1 MSQPIILN
9 LKTVLQ
15 MLPTRT
21 PESHKGSYGKVLAV
35 CGSSPYRG
43 AAVLSV
49 MGALRTGAGLVTLA
63 APECVVAAAAAR
75 VPEAIFLA
83 DAAQERILEEVSR
96 SEVCLLGCG
105 LSADADTAQLAKK
118 ALDAS
123 MGVVVLDA
131 GALCSLADD
140 ISAITAFAQSQPL
153 IVTPHPGEMARLTG
167 LSIAEIQG
175 NRLETARRFAQET
188 GLITVLKGAGTLT
201 NFMKLP
207 AVMMGD
213 AEAYMRI
220 VGLFLF
226 TNGVMQV
233 FTQIFNCN
241 GRTEIGMLIFF
252 FINVVNILGNYLF
265 LFGPLE
271 NLGFGVKGVAISTSI
286 SNGVG
291 LVISVIA
298 FIFIIKGRIS
308 LKYFRPFPK
317 AMLFK
322 LIKLGIP
329 TAGENIS
336 YNISQ
341 ICITIFVNL
350 LGPLAITTK
359 IYCNILCNFSIVYS
373 SSVAGAASI
382 ITGHAVGR
390 GDYDYAYK
398 RVMKTLFW
406 AMLISMAIAGCNLLL
421 SPFTFRLFTDNQD
434 VIKLGFNIMLI
445 GLFLEFGRTSNLVI
459 IQSMR
464 AAGDVVFPTVLGIFS
479 MWGISVLFSWIFT
492 RFFNFGLPG
501 VWIAMAMDEIF
512 RGIVVFI
519 RWQRGTWRGKS
530 VVRQ

>member
-1 MSQPIILN
+1 MTGNNIKNFSIVKLSWPIFIQRLLSMCLGYVDTAMVSN
-9 LKTVLQ
+9 YS
-15 MLPTRT
+15 
-21 PESHKGSYGKVLAV
+21 ELAV
-35 CGSSPYRG
+35 G
-43 AAVLSV
+43 AIGNASQIIGFL
-49 MGALRTGAGLVTLA
+49 TLA
-63 APECVVAAAAAR
+63 FSIIA
-75 VPEAIFLA
+75 
-83 DAAQERILEEVSR
+83 
-96 SEVCLLGCG
+96 
-105 LSADADTAQLAKK
+105 TAT
-118 ALDAS
+118 
-123 MGVVVLDA
+123 GVVVSQYL
-131 GALCSLADD
+131 GANKTEKMDQIYTLSVFFNLVLSGL
-140 ISAITAFAQSQPL
+140 ISI
-153 IVTPHPGEMARLTG
+153 IVTVF
-167 LSIAEIQG
+167 S
-175 NRLETARRFAQET
+175 TA
-188 GLITVLKGAGTLT
+188 LL

-271 NLGFGVKGVAISTSI
+271 SLGLGVKGVAISTSI

-479 MWGISVLFSWIFT
+479 MWGISVVFSWIFT

>member
-1 MSQPIILN
+1 MTGNNIKNFSIVKLSWPIFIQRLLSMCLGYVDTAMVSN
-9 LKTVLQ
+9 YS
-15 MLPTRT
+15 
-21 PESHKGSYGKVLAV
+21 ELAV
-35 CGSSPYRG
+35 G
-43 AAVLSV
+43 AIGNASQIINFL
-49 MGALRTGAGLVTLA
+49 TLA
-63 APECVVAAAAAR
+63 FSIIA
-75 VPEAIFLA
+75 
-83 DAAQERILEEVSR
+83 
-96 SEVCLLGCG
+96 
-105 LSADADTAQLAKK
+105 TAT
-118 ALDAS
+118 
-123 MGVVVLDA
+123 GVVVSQYL
-131 GALCSLADD
+131 GANKTEKMDQIYTLSVFFNLVLSGL
-140 ISAITAFAQSQPL
+140 ISI
-153 IVTPHPGEMARLTG
+153 IVTVF
-167 LSIAEIQG
+167 S
-175 NRLETARRFAQET
+175 TA
-188 GLITVLKGAGTLT
+188 LL

-479 MWGISVLFSWIFT
+479 MWGISVVFSWIFT

>member
-1 MSQPIILN
+1 MTGNNIKNFSIVKLSWPIFIQRLLSMCLGYVDTAMVSN
-9 LKTVLQ
+9 YS
-15 MLPTRT
+15 
-21 PESHKGSYGKVLAV
+21 ELAV
-35 CGSSPYRG
+35 G
-43 AAVLSV
+43 AIGNASQIINFL
-49 MGALRTGAGLVTLA
+49 TLA
-63 APECVVAAAAAR
+63 FSIIA
-75 VPEAIFLA
+75 
-83 DAAQERILEEVSR
+83 
-96 SEVCLLGCG
+96 
-105 LSADADTAQLAKK
+105 TAT
-118 ALDAS
+118 
-123 MGVVVLDA
+123 GVVVSQYL
-131 GALCSLADD
+131 GANKTEKMDQIYTLSVFFNLVLSGL
-140 ISAITAFAQSQPL
+140 ISI
-153 IVTPHPGEMARLTG
+153 IVTVF
-167 LSIAEIQG
+167 S
-175 NRLETARRFAQET
+175 TA
-188 GLITVLKGAGTLT
+188 LL

-308 LKYFRPFPK
+308 LKYFKPFPK

-421 SPFTFRLFTDNQD
+421 SPYTFRLFTDNQD

-479 MWGISVLFSWIFT
+479 MWGISVVFSWIFT

>member
-1 MSQPIILN
+1 MTGNNIKNFSIVKLSWPIFIQRLLSMCLGYVDTAMVSN
-9 LKTVLQ
+9 YS
-15 MLPTRT
+15 
-21 PESHKGSYGKVLAV
+21 ELAV
-35 CGSSPYRG
+35 G
-43 AAVLSV
+43 AIGNASQIIGFL
-49 MGALRTGAGLVTLA
+49 TLA
-63 APECVVAAAAAR
+63 FSIIA
-75 VPEAIFLA
+75 
-83 DAAQERILEEVSR
+83 
-96 SEVCLLGCG
+96 
-105 LSADADTAQLAKK
+105 TAT
-118 ALDAS
+118 
-123 MGVVVLDA
+123 GVVVSQYL
-131 GALCSLADD
+131 GANKTEQMDQIYTLAVFFNLVLSGL
-140 ISAITAFAQSQPL
+140 ISI
-153 IVTPHPGEMARLTG
+153 IVTVFSTSL
-167 LSIAEIQG
+167 L
-175 NRLETARRFAQET
+175 
-188 GLITVLKGAGTLT
+188 

-207 AVMMGD
+207 VVMMGD

-241 GRTEIGMLIFF
+241 GRTEIGMFILF
-252 FINVVNILGNYLF
+252 FINVVNIIGNYLF

-317 AMLFK
+317 AMLYK

-390 GDYDYAYK
+390 GDYDYAYR

-479 MWGISVLFSWIFT
+479 MWGISVVFSWIFT

>member
-1 MSQPIILN
+1 MTGNNIKNFSIVKLSWPIFIQRLLSMCLGYVDTAMVSN
-9 LKTVLQ
+9 YS
-15 MLPTRT
+15 
-21 PESHKGSYGKVLAV
+21 ELAV
-35 CGSSPYRG
+35 G
-43 AAVLSV
+43 AIGNASQIIGFL
-49 MGALRTGAGLVTLA
+49 TLA
-63 APECVVAAAAAR
+63 FSIIA
-75 VPEAIFLA
+75 
-83 DAAQERILEEVSR
+83 
-96 SEVCLLGCG
+96 
-105 LSADADTAQLAKK
+105 TAT
-118 ALDAS
+118 
-123 MGVVVLDA
+123 GVVVSQYL
-131 GALCSLADD
+131 GANKTEKMDQIYTLAVFFNLVLSGL
-140 ISAITAFAQSQPL
+140 ISI
-153 IVTPHPGEMARLTG
+153 IVTVF
-167 LSIAEIQG
+167 S
-175 NRLETARRFAQET
+175 TA
-188 GLITVLKGAGTLT
+188 LL

-271 NLGFGVKGVAISTSI
+271 SLGLGVKGVAISTSI

-479 MWGISVLFSWIFT
+479 MWGISVVFSWIFT

>member
-1 MSQPIILN
+1 MTGNNIKNFSIVKLSWPIFIQRLLSMCLGYVDTAMVSN
-9 LKTVLQ
+9 YS
-15 MLPTRT
+15 
-21 PESHKGSYGKVLAV
+21 ELAV
-35 CGSSPYRG
+35 G
-43 AAVLSV
+43 AIGNASQIIGFL
-49 MGALRTGAGLVTLA
+49 TLA
-63 APECVVAAAAAR
+63 FSIIA
-75 VPEAIFLA
+75 
-83 DAAQERILEEVSR
+83 
-96 SEVCLLGCG
+96 
-105 LSADADTAQLAKK
+105 TAT
-118 ALDAS
+118 
-123 MGVVVLDA
+123 GVVVSQYL
-131 GALCSLADD
+131 GANKTEKMDQIYTLSVFFNLVLSGL
-140 ISAITAFAQSQPL
+140 ISI
-153 IVTPHPGEMARLTG
+153 IVTVF
-167 LSIAEIQG
+167 S
-175 NRLETARRFAQET
+175 TA
-188 GLITVLKGAGTLT
+188 LL

-317 AMLFK
+317 AMLYK

-390 GDYDYAYK
+390 GDYDYAYR

-479 MWGISVLFSWIFT
+479 MWGISVVFSWIFT

>member
-1 MSQPIILN
+1 MTGNNIKNFSIVKLSWPIFIQRLLSMCLGYVDTAMVSN
-9 LKTVLQ
+9 YS
-15 MLPTRT
+15 
-21 PESHKGSYGKVLAV
+21 ELAV
-35 CGSSPYRG
+35 G
-43 AAVLSV
+43 AIGNASQIIGFL
-49 MGALRTGAGLVTLA
+49 TLA
-63 APECVVAAAAAR
+63 FSIIA
-75 VPEAIFLA
+75 
-83 DAAQERILEEVSR
+83 
-96 SEVCLLGCG
+96 
-105 LSADADTAQLAKK
+105 TAT
-118 ALDAS
+118 
-123 MGVVVLDA
+123 GVVVSQYL
-131 GALCSLADD
+131 GANKTEKMDQIYTLSVFFNLVLSGL
-140 ISAITAFAQSQPL
+140 ISI
-153 IVTPHPGEMARLTG
+153 IVTVF
-167 LSIAEIQG
+167 S
-175 NRLETARRFAQET
+175 TA
-188 GLITVLKGAGTLT
+188 LL

-406 AMLISMAIAGCNLLL
+406 AMLISIAIAGCNLLL

-479 MWGISVLFSWIFT
+479 MWGISVVFSWIFT

>member
-1 MSQPIILN
+1 MTGNNIKNFSIVKLSWPIFIQRLLSMCLGYVDTAMVSN
-9 LKTVLQ
+9 YS
-15 MLPTRT
+15 
-21 PESHKGSYGKVLAV
+21 ELAV
-35 CGSSPYRG
+35 G
-43 AAVLSV
+43 AIGNASQIIGFL
-49 MGALRTGAGLVTLA
+49 TLA
-63 APECVVAAAAAR
+63 FSIIA
-75 VPEAIFLA
+75 
-83 DAAQERILEEVSR
+83 
-96 SEVCLLGCG
+96 
-105 LSADADTAQLAKK
+105 TAT
-118 ALDAS
+118 
-123 MGVVVLDA
+123 GVVVSQYL
-131 GALCSLADD
+131 GANKTEKMDQIYTLSVFFNLVLSGL
-140 ISAITAFAQSQPL
+140 ISI
-153 IVTPHPGEMARLTG
+153 IVTVF
-167 LSIAEIQG
+167 S
-175 NRLETARRFAQET
+175 TA
-188 GLITVLKGAGTLT
+188 LL

-317 AMLFK
+317 AMLYK

-421 SPFTFRLFTDNQD
+421 SPFTFRLFTDNQE

-479 MWGISVLFSWIFT
+479 MWGISVVFSWIFT

>member
-1 MSQPIILN
+1 MTGNNIKNFSIVKLSWPIFIQRLLSMCLGYVDTAMVSN
-9 LKTVLQ
+9 YS
-15 MLPTRT
+15 
-21 PESHKGSYGKVLAV
+21 ELAV
-35 CGSSPYRG
+35 G
-43 AAVLSV
+43 AIGNASQIIGFL
-49 MGALRTGAGLVTLA
+49 TLA
-63 APECVVAAAAAR
+63 FSIIA
-75 VPEAIFLA
+75 
-83 DAAQERILEEVSR
+83 
-96 SEVCLLGCG
+96 
-105 LSADADTAQLAKK
+105 TAT
-118 ALDAS
+118 
-123 MGVVVLDA
+123 GVVVSQYL
-131 GALCSLADD
+131 GANKTEKMDQIYTLSVFFNLVLSGL
-140 ISAITAFAQSQPL
+140 ISI
-153 IVTPHPGEMARLTG
+153 IVTVFSTSL
-167 LSIAEIQG
+167 LS
-175 NRLETARRFAQET
+175 
-188 GLITVLKGAGTLT
+188 
-201 NFMKLP
+201 FMKLP

-271 NLGFGVKGVAISTSI
+271 NLGLGVKGVAISTSI

-390 GDYDYAYK
+390 GDYDYAYR

-479 MWGISVLFSWIFT
+479 MWGISVVFSWIFT

>member
-1 MSQPIILN
+1 MTGNNIKNFSIVKLSWPIFIQRLLSMCLGYVDTAMVSN
-9 LKTVLQ
+9 YS
-15 MLPTRT
+15 
-21 PESHKGSYGKVLAV
+21 ELAV
-35 CGSSPYRG
+35 G
-43 AAVLSV
+43 AIGNASQIIGFL
-49 MGALRTGAGLVTLA
+49 TLA
-63 APECVVAAAAAR
+63 FSIIA
-75 VPEAIFLA
+75 
-83 DAAQERILEEVSR
+83 
-96 SEVCLLGCG
+96 
-105 LSADADTAQLAKK
+105 TAT
-118 ALDAS
+118 
-123 MGVVVLDA
+123 GVVVSQYL
-131 GALCSLADD
+131 GANKTEKMDQIYTLSVFFNLVLSGL
-140 ISAITAFAQSQPL
+140 ISI
-153 IVTPHPGEMARLTG
+153 IVTVF
-167 LSIAEIQG
+167 S
-175 NRLETARRFAQET
+175 TA
-188 GLITVLKGAGTLT
+188 LL

-406 AMLISMAIAGCNLLL
+406 AMLISIAIAGCNLLL
-421 SPFTFRLFTDNQD
+421 SPFTFRLFTDNQE

-479 MWGISVLFSWIFT
+479 MWGISVVFSWIFT

>member
-1 MSQPIILN
+1 MTGNNIKNFSIVKLSWPIFIQRLLSMCLGYVDTAMVSN
-9 LKTVLQ
+9 YS
-15 MLPTRT
+15 
-21 PESHKGSYGKVLAV
+21 ELAV
-35 CGSSPYRG
+35 G
-43 AAVLSV
+43 AIGNASQIINFL
-49 MGALRTGAGLVTLA
+49 TLA
-63 APECVVAAAAAR
+63 FSIIA
-75 VPEAIFLA
+75 
-83 DAAQERILEEVSR
+83 
-96 SEVCLLGCG
+96 
-105 LSADADTAQLAKK
+105 TAT
-118 ALDAS
+118 
-123 MGVVVLDA
+123 GVVVSQYL
-131 GALCSLADD
+131 GANKTEKMDQIYTLSVFFNLVLSGF
-140 ISAITAFAQSQPL
+140 ISI
-153 IVTPHPGEMARLTG
+153 IVTVF
-167 LSIAEIQG
+167 S
-175 NRLETARRFAQET
+175 TA
-188 GLITVLKGAGTLT
+188 LL

-406 AMLISMAIAGCNLLL
+406 AMLISMVIAGCNLLL

-479 MWGISVLFSWIFT
+479 MWGISVVFSWIFT

>member
-1 MSQPIILN
+1 MTGNNIKNFSIVKLSWPIFIQRLLSMCLGYVDTAMVSN
-9 LKTVLQ
+9 YS
-15 MLPTRT
+15 
-21 PESHKGSYGKVLAV
+21 ELAV
-35 CGSSPYRG
+35 G
-43 AAVLSV
+43 AIGNASQIIGFL
-49 MGALRTGAGLVTLA
+49 TLA
-63 APECVVAAAAAR
+63 FSIIA
-75 VPEAIFLA
+75 
-83 DAAQERILEEVSR
+83 
-96 SEVCLLGCG
+96 
-105 LSADADTAQLAKK
+105 TAT
-118 ALDAS
+118 
-123 MGVVVLDA
+123 GVVVSQYL
-131 GALCSLADD
+131 GANKTEKMDQIYTLSVFFNLVLSGL
-140 ISAITAFAQSQPL
+140 ISI
-153 IVTPHPGEMARLTG
+153 IVTVF
-167 LSIAEIQG
+167 S
-175 NRLETARRFAQET
+175 TA
-188 GLITVLKGAGTLT
+188 LL

-350 LGPLAITTK
+350 LGPLSITTK

-479 MWGISVLFSWIFT
+479 MWGISVVFSWIFT

>member
-1 MSQPIILN
+1 MTGNNIKNFSIVKLSWPIFIQRLLSMCLGYVDTAMVSN
-9 LKTVLQ
+9 YS
-15 MLPTRT
+15 
-21 PESHKGSYGKVLAV
+21 ELAV
-35 CGSSPYRG
+35 G
-43 AAVLSV
+43 AIGNASQIINFL
-49 MGALRTGAGLVTLA
+49 TLA
-63 APECVVAAAAAR
+63 FSIIA
-75 VPEAIFLA
+75 
-83 DAAQERILEEVSR
+83 
-96 SEVCLLGCG
+96 
-105 LSADADTAQLAKK
+105 TAT
-118 ALDAS
+118 
-123 MGVVVLDA
+123 GVVVSQYL
-131 GALCSLADD
+131 GANKTEKMDQIYTLSVFFNLVLSGL
-140 ISAITAFAQSQPL
+140 ISI
-153 IVTPHPGEMARLTG
+153 IVTVF
-167 LSIAEIQG
+167 S
-175 NRLETARRFAQET
+175 TA
-188 GLITVLKGAGTLT
+188 LL

-308 LKYFRPFPK
+308 LKYFKPFPK

-479 MWGISVLFSWIFT
+479 MWGISVVFSWIFT

>member
-1 MSQPIILN
+1 MTGNNIKNFSIVKLSWPIFIQRLLSMCLGYVDTAMVSN
-9 LKTVLQ
+9 YS
-15 MLPTRT
+15 
-21 PESHKGSYGKVLAV
+21 ELAV
-35 CGSSPYRG
+35 G
-43 AAVLSV
+43 AIGNASQIIGFL
-49 MGALRTGAGLVTLA
+49 TLA
-63 APECVVAAAAAR
+63 FSIIA
-75 VPEAIFLA
+75 
-83 DAAQERILEEVSR
+83 
-96 SEVCLLGCG
+96 
-105 LSADADTAQLAKK
+105 TAT
-118 ALDAS
+118 
-123 MGVVVLDA
+123 GVVVSQYL
-131 GALCSLADD
+131 GANKTEKMDQIYTLAVFFNLVLSGL
-140 ISAITAFAQSQPL
+140 ISI
-153 IVTPHPGEMARLTG
+153 IVTVFSTSL
-167 LSIAEIQG
+167 LS
-175 NRLETARRFAQET
+175 
-188 GLITVLKGAGTLT
+188 
-201 NFMKLP
+201 FMKLP

-213 AEAYMRI
+213 AESYMRI

-271 NLGFGVKGVAISTSI
+271 SLGLGVKGVAISTSI

-479 MWGISVLFSWIFT
+479 MWGISVVFSWIFT

>member
-1 MSQPIILN
+1 MTGNNIKNFSIVKLSWPIFIQRLLSMCLGYVDTAMVSN
-9 LKTVLQ
+9 YS
-15 MLPTRT
+15 
-21 PESHKGSYGKVLAV
+21 ELAV
-35 CGSSPYRG
+35 G
-43 AAVLSV
+43 AIGNASQIINFL
-49 MGALRTGAGLVTLA
+49 TLA
-63 APECVVAAAAAR
+63 FSIIA
-75 VPEAIFLA
+75 
-83 DAAQERILEEVSR
+83 
-96 SEVCLLGCG
+96 
-105 LSADADTAQLAKK
+105 TAT
-118 ALDAS
+118 
-123 MGVVVLDA
+123 GVVVSQYL
-131 GALCSLADD
+131 GANKTEKMDQIYTLSVFFNLVLSGL
-140 ISAITAFAQSQPL
+140 ISI
-153 IVTPHPGEMARLTG
+153 IVTVF
-167 LSIAEIQG
+167 S
-175 NRLETARRFAQET
+175 TA
-188 GLITVLKGAGTLT
+188 LL

-421 SPFTFRLFTDNQD
+421 SPYTFRLFTDNQD

-479 MWGISVLFSWIFT
+479 MWGISVVFSWIFT

>member
-1 MSQPIILN
+1 MTGNNIKNFSIVKLSWPIFIQRLLSMCLGYVDTAMVSN
-9 LKTVLQ
+9 YS
-15 MLPTRT
+15 
-21 PESHKGSYGKVLAV
+21 ELAV
-35 CGSSPYRG
+35 G
-43 AAVLSV
+43 AIGNASQIINFL
-49 MGALRTGAGLVTLA
+49 TLA
-63 APECVVAAAAAR
+63 FSIIA
-75 VPEAIFLA
+75 
-83 DAAQERILEEVSR
+83 
-96 SEVCLLGCG
+96 
-105 LSADADTAQLAKK
+105 TAT
-118 ALDAS
+118 
-123 MGVVVLDA
+123 GVVVSQYL
-131 GALCSLADD
+131 GANKTEKMDQIYTLSVFFNLVLSGL
-140 ISAITAFAQSQPL
+140 ISI
-153 IVTPHPGEMARLTG
+153 IVTVF
-167 LSIAEIQG
+167 S
-175 NRLETARRFAQET
+175 TA
-188 GLITVLKGAGTLT
+188 LL

-252 FINVVNILGNYLF
+252 FINVVNILGKYLF

-479 MWGISVLFSWIFT
+479 MWGISVVFSWIFT

>member
-1 MSQPIILN
+1 MTGNNIKNFSIVKLSWPIFIQRLLSMCLGYVDTAMVSN
-9 LKTVLQ
+9 YS
-15 MLPTRT
+15 
-21 PESHKGSYGKVLAV
+21 ELAV
-35 CGSSPYRG
+35 G
-43 AAVLSV
+43 AIGNASQIIGFL
-49 MGALRTGAGLVTLA
+49 TLA
-63 APECVVAAAAAR
+63 FSIIA
-75 VPEAIFLA
+75 
-83 DAAQERILEEVSR
+83 
-96 SEVCLLGCG
+96 
-105 LSADADTAQLAKK
+105 TAT
-118 ALDAS
+118 
-123 MGVVVLDA
+123 GVVVSQYL
-131 GALCSLADD
+131 GANKTEKMDQIYTLSVFFNLVLSGL
-140 ISAITAFAQSQPL
+140 ISI
-153 IVTPHPGEMARLTG
+153 IVTVF
-167 LSIAEIQG
+167 S
-175 NRLETARRFAQET
+175 TA
-188 GLITVLKGAGTLT
+188 LL

-317 AMLFK
+317 AMLYK

-479 MWGISVLFSWIFT
+479 MWGISVVFSWIFT

>member
-1 MSQPIILN
+1 MTGNNIKNFSIVKLSWPIFIQRLLSMCLGYVDTAMVSN
-9 LKTVLQ
+9 YS
-15 MLPTRT
+15 
-21 PESHKGSYGKVLAV
+21 ELAV
-35 CGSSPYRG
+35 G
-43 AAVLSV
+43 AIGNASQIINFL
-49 MGALRTGAGLVTLA
+49 TLA
-63 APECVVAAAAAR
+63 FSIIA
-75 VPEAIFLA
+75 
-83 DAAQERILEEVSR
+83 
-96 SEVCLLGCG
+96 
-105 LSADADTAQLAKK
+105 TAT
-118 ALDAS
+118 
-123 MGVVVLDA
+123 GVVVSQYL
-131 GALCSLADD
+131 GANKTEKMDQIYTLSVFFNLVLSGL
-140 ISAITAFAQSQPL
+140 ISI
-153 IVTPHPGEMARLTG
+153 IVTVF
-167 LSIAEIQG
+167 S
-175 NRLETARRFAQET
+175 TA
-188 GLITVLKGAGTLT
+188 LL

-479 MWGISVLFSWIFT
+479 MWGISVVFSWMFT

>member
-1 MSQPIILN
+1 MTGNNIKNFSIVKLSWPIFIQRLLSMCLGYVDTAMVSN
-9 LKTVLQ
+9 YS
-15 MLPTRT
+15 
-21 PESHKGSYGKVLAV
+21 ELAV
-35 CGSSPYRG
+35 G
-43 AAVLSV
+43 AIGNASQIIGFL
-49 MGALRTGAGLVTLA
+49 TLA
-63 APECVVAAAAAR
+63 FSIIA
-75 VPEAIFLA
+75 
-83 DAAQERILEEVSR
+83 
-96 SEVCLLGCG
+96 
-105 LSADADTAQLAKK
+105 TAT
-118 ALDAS
+118 
-123 MGVVVLDA
+123 GVVVSQYL
-131 GALCSLADD
+131 GANKTEKMDQIYTLSVFFNLVLSGL
-140 ISAITAFAQSQPL
+140 ISI
-153 IVTPHPGEMARLTG
+153 IVTVFSTSL
-167 LSIAEIQG
+167 LS
-175 NRLETARRFAQET
+175 
-188 GLITVLKGAGTLT
+188 
-201 NFMKLP
+201 FMKLP

-271 NLGFGVKGVAISTSI
+271 NLGLGVKGVAISTSI

-308 LKYFRPFPK
+308 FKYFRPFPK

-479 MWGISVLFSWIFT
+479 MWGISVVFSWIFT

>member
-1 MSQPIILN
+1 MTGNNIKNFSIVKLSWPIFIQRLLSMCLGYVDTAMVSN
-9 LKTVLQ
+9 YS
-15 MLPTRT
+15 
-21 PESHKGSYGKVLAV
+21 ELAV
-35 CGSSPYRG
+35 G
-43 AAVLSV
+43 AIGNASQIIGFL
-49 MGALRTGAGLVTLA
+49 TLA
-63 APECVVAAAAAR
+63 FSIIA
-75 VPEAIFLA
+75 
-83 DAAQERILEEVSR
+83 
-96 SEVCLLGCG
+96 
-105 LSADADTAQLAKK
+105 TAT
-118 ALDAS
+118 
-123 MGVVVLDA
+123 GVVVSQYL
-131 GALCSLADD
+131 GANKTEKMDQIYTLSVFFNLVLSGL
-140 ISAITAFAQSQPL
+140 ISI
-153 IVTPHPGEMARLTG
+153 IVTVF
-167 LSIAEIQG
+167 S
-175 NRLETARRFAQET
+175 TA
-188 GLITVLKGAGTLT
+188 LL

-479 MWGISVLFSWIFT
+479 MWGISVVFSWIFT

>member
-1 MSQPIILN
+1 MTGNNIKNFSIVKLSWPIFIQRLLSMCLGYVDTAMVSN
-9 LKTVLQ
+9 YS
-15 MLPTRT
+15 
-21 PESHKGSYGKVLAV
+21 ELAV
-35 CGSSPYRG
+35 G
-43 AAVLSV
+43 AIGNASQIINFLTLAFSIIATATGVIVSQYLGANKTEKMDQIYTLSVFFNLVLS
-49 MGALRTGAGLVTLA
+49 GL
-63 APECVVAAAAAR
+63 
-75 VPEAIFLA
+75 
-83 DAAQERILEEVSR
+83 
-96 SEVCLLGCG
+96 
-105 LSADADTAQLAKK
+105 
-118 ALDAS
+118 
-123 MGVVVLDA
+123 
-131 GALCSLADD
+131 
-140 ISAITAFAQSQPL
+140 ISI
-153 IVTPHPGEMARLTG
+153 IVTVF
-167 LSIAEIQG
+167 S
-175 NRLETARRFAQET
+175 TA
-188 GLITVLKGAGTLT
+188 LL

-479 MWGISVLFSWIFT
+479 MWGISVVFSWIFT

>member
-1 MSQPIILN
+1 MTGNNIKNFSIVKLSWPIFIQRLLSMCLGYVDTAMVSN
-9 LKTVLQ
+9 YS
-15 MLPTRT
+15 
-21 PESHKGSYGKVLAV
+21 ELAV
-35 CGSSPYRG
+35 G
-43 AAVLSV
+43 AIGNASQIINFL
-49 MGALRTGAGLVTLA
+49 TLA
-63 APECVVAAAAAR
+63 FSIIA
-75 VPEAIFLA
+75 
-83 DAAQERILEEVSR
+83 
-96 SEVCLLGCG
+96 
-105 LSADADTAQLAKK
+105 TAT
-118 ALDAS
+118 
-123 MGVVVLDA
+123 GVVVSQYL
-131 GALCSLADD
+131 GANKTEKMDQIYTLSVFFNLVLSGL
-140 ISAITAFAQSQPL
+140 ISI
-153 IVTPHPGEMARLTG
+153 IVTVF
-167 LSIAEIQG
+167 S
-175 NRLETARRFAQET
+175 TA
-188 GLITVLKGAGTLT
+188 LL

-317 AMLFK
+317 AMLYK

-479 MWGISVLFSWIFT
+479 MWGISVVFSWIFT

>member
-1 MSQPIILN
+1 MTGNNIKNFSIVKLSWPIFIQRLLSMCLGYVDTAMVSN
-9 LKTVLQ
+9 YS
-15 MLPTRT
+15 
-21 PESHKGSYGKVLAV
+21 ELAV
-35 CGSSPYRG
+35 G
-43 AAVLSV
+43 AIGNASQIIGFL
-49 MGALRTGAGLVTLA
+49 TLA
-63 APECVVAAAAAR
+63 FSIIA
-75 VPEAIFLA
+75 
-83 DAAQERILEEVSR
+83 
-96 SEVCLLGCG
+96 
-105 LSADADTAQLAKK
+105 TAT
-118 ALDAS
+118 
-123 MGVVVLDA
+123 GVVVSQYL
-131 GALCSLADD
+131 GANKTEKMDQIYTLSVFFNLVLSGL
-140 ISAITAFAQSQPL
+140 ISI
-153 IVTPHPGEMARLTG
+153 IVTVFSTSL
-167 LSIAEIQG
+167 LS
-175 NRLETARRFAQET
+175 
-188 GLITVLKGAGTLT
+188 
-201 NFMKLP
+201 FMKLP

-271 NLGFGVKGVAISTSI
+271 NLGLGVKGVAISTSI

-317 AMLFK
+317 AMLYK

-479 MWGISVLFSWIFT
+479 MWGISVVFSWIFT

>member
-1 MSQPIILN
+1 MTGNNIKNFSIVKLSWPIFIQRLLSMCLGYVDTAMVSN
-9 LKTVLQ
+9 YS
-15 MLPTRT
+15 
-21 PESHKGSYGKVLAV
+21 ELAV
-35 CGSSPYRG
+35 G
-43 AAVLSV
+43 AIGNASQIIGFL
-49 MGALRTGAGLVTLA
+49 TLA
-63 APECVVAAAAAR
+63 FSIIA
-75 VPEAIFLA
+75 
-83 DAAQERILEEVSR
+83 
-96 SEVCLLGCG
+96 
-105 LSADADTAQLAKK
+105 TAT
-118 ALDAS
+118 
-123 MGVVVLDA
+123 GVVVSQYL
-131 GALCSLADD
+131 GANKTEKMDQIYTLSVFFNLVLSGL
-140 ISAITAFAQSQPL
+140 ISI
-153 IVTPHPGEMARLTG
+153 IVTVF
-167 LSIAEIQG
+167 S
-175 NRLETARRFAQET
+175 TA
-188 GLITVLKGAGTLT
+188 LL

-271 NLGFGVKGVAISTSI
+271 SLGLGVKGVAISTSI

-317 AMLFK
+317 AMLYK

-479 MWGISVLFSWIFT
+479 MWGISVVFSWIFT

>member
-1 MSQPIILN
+1 MTGNNIKNFSIVKLSWPIFIQRLLSMCLGYVDTAMVSN
-9 LKTVLQ
+9 YS
-15 MLPTRT
+15 
-21 PESHKGSYGKVLAV
+21 ELAV
-35 CGSSPYRG
+35 G
-43 AAVLSV
+43 AIGNASQIIGFL
-49 MGALRTGAGLVTLA
+49 TLA
-63 APECVVAAAAAR
+63 FSIIA
-75 VPEAIFLA
+75 
-83 DAAQERILEEVSR
+83 
-96 SEVCLLGCG
+96 
-105 LSADADTAQLAKK
+105 TAT
-118 ALDAS
+118 
-123 MGVVVLDA
+123 GVVVSQYL
-131 GALCSLADD
+131 GANKTEKMDQIYTLSVFFNLVLSGL
-140 ISAITAFAQSQPL
+140 ISI
-153 IVTPHPGEMARLTG
+153 IVTVF
-167 LSIAEIQG
+167 S
-175 NRLETARRFAQET
+175 TA
-188 GLITVLKGAGTLT
+188 LL

-373 SSVAGAASI
+373 SSVAGASSI

-390 GDYDYAYK
+390 GDYDYAYR

-479 MWGISVLFSWIFT
+479 MWGISVVFSWIFT

>member
-1 MSQPIILN
+1 MTGNNIKNFSIVKLSWPIFIQRLLSMCLGYVDTAMVSN
-9 LKTVLQ
+9 YS
-15 MLPTRT
+15 
-21 PESHKGSYGKVLAV
+21 ELAV
-35 CGSSPYRG
+35 G
-43 AAVLSV
+43 AIGNASQIINFL
-49 MGALRTGAGLVTLA
+49 TLA
-63 APECVVAAAAAR
+63 FSIIA
-75 VPEAIFLA
+75 
-83 DAAQERILEEVSR
+83 
-96 SEVCLLGCG
+96 
-105 LSADADTAQLAKK
+105 TAT
-118 ALDAS
+118 
-123 MGVVVLDA
+123 GVVVSQYL
-131 GALCSLADD
+131 GANKTEKMDQIYTLSVFFNLVLSGF
-140 ISAITAFAQSQPL
+140 ISI
-153 IVTPHPGEMARLTG
+153 IVTVF
-167 LSIAEIQG
+167 S
-175 NRLETARRFAQET
+175 TA
-188 GLITVLKGAGTLT
+188 LL

-479 MWGISVLFSWIFT
+479 MWGISVVFSWIFT

>member
-1 MSQPIILN
+1 MTGNNIKNFSIVKLSWPIFIQRLLSMCLGYVDTAMVSN
-9 LKTVLQ
+9 YS
-15 MLPTRT
+15 
-21 PESHKGSYGKVLAV
+21 ELAV
-35 CGSSPYRG
+35 G
-43 AAVLSV
+43 AIGNASQIIGFL
-49 MGALRTGAGLVTLA
+49 TLA
-63 APECVVAAAAAR
+63 FSIIA
-75 VPEAIFLA
+75 
-83 DAAQERILEEVSR
+83 
-96 SEVCLLGCG
+96 
-105 LSADADTAQLAKK
+105 TAT
-118 ALDAS
+118 
-123 MGVVVLDA
+123 GVVVSQYL
-131 GALCSLADD
+131 GANKTEKMDQIYTLAVFFNLVLSGL
-140 ISAITAFAQSQPL
+140 ISI
-153 IVTPHPGEMARLTG
+153 IVTVFSTSL
-167 LSIAEIQG
+167 LS
-175 NRLETARRFAQET
+175 
-188 GLITVLKGAGTLT
+188 
-201 NFMKLP
+201 FMKLP

-213 AEAYMRI
+213 AESYMRI

-479 MWGISVLFSWIFT
+479 MWGISVVFSWIFT

>member
-1 MSQPIILN
+1 MTGNNIKNFSIVKLSWPIFIQRLLSMCLGYVDTAMVSN
-9 LKTVLQ
+9 YS
-15 MLPTRT
+15 
-21 PESHKGSYGKVLAV
+21 ELAV
-35 CGSSPYRG
+35 G
-43 AAVLSV
+43 AIGNASQIIGFL
-49 MGALRTGAGLVTLA
+49 TLA
-63 APECVVAAAAAR
+63 FSIIA
-75 VPEAIFLA
+75 
-83 DAAQERILEEVSR
+83 
-96 SEVCLLGCG
+96 
-105 LSADADTAQLAKK
+105 TAT
-118 ALDAS
+118 
-123 MGVVVLDA
+123 GVVVSQYL
-131 GALCSLADD
+131 GANKTEKMDQIYTLSVFFNLVLSGL
-140 ISAITAFAQSQPL
+140 ISI
-153 IVTPHPGEMARLTG
+153 IVTVF
-167 LSIAEIQG
+167 S
-175 NRLETARRFAQET
+175 TA
-188 GLITVLKGAGTLT
+188 LL

-271 NLGFGVKGVAISTSI
+271 NLGLGVKGVAISTSI

-317 AMLFK
+317 AMLYK

-479 MWGISVLFSWIFT
+479 MWGISVVFSWIFT

>member
-1 MSQPIILN
+1 MTGNNIKNFSIVKLSWPIFIQRLLSMCLGYVDTAMVSN
-9 LKTVLQ
+9 YS
-15 MLPTRT
+15 
-21 PESHKGSYGKVLAV
+21 ELAV
-35 CGSSPYRG
+35 G
-43 AAVLSV
+43 AIGNASQIIGFL
-49 MGALRTGAGLVTLA
+49 TLA
-63 APECVVAAAAAR
+63 FSIIA
-75 VPEAIFLA
+75 
-83 DAAQERILEEVSR
+83 
-96 SEVCLLGCG
+96 
-105 LSADADTAQLAKK
+105 TAT
-118 ALDAS
+118 
-123 MGVVVLDA
+123 GVVVSQYL
-131 GALCSLADD
+131 GANKTEKMDQIYTLSVFFNLVLSGL
-140 ISAITAFAQSQPL
+140 ISI
-153 IVTPHPGEMARLTG
+153 IVTVFSTSL
-167 LSIAEIQG
+167 LS
-175 NRLETARRFAQET
+175 
-188 GLITVLKGAGTLT
+188 
-201 NFMKLP
+201 FMKLP

-271 NLGFGVKGVAISTSI
+271 NLGLGVKGVAISTSI

-479 MWGISVLFSWIFT
+479 MWGISVVFSWIFT